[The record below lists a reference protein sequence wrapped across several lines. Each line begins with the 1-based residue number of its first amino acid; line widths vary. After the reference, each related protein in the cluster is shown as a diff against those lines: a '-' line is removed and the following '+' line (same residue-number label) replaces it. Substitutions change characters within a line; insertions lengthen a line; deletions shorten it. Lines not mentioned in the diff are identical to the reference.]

1 MNILITSAGRR
12 TKLIQYFKNEFK
24 NIGKVVVTDCDYL
37 APVLYIADIGYVVP
51 KIDDKNYLDEIK
63 KIIKKENIGAILS
76 LIDSELSLLAEY
88 KEELEKLGVKVIVS
102 DKESIDICFNKFNMF
117 EFLNKYGFKCAK
129 TYVNIESFNDDYKN
143 NKIAF
148 PVFTKPITGSASKNI
163 KKVDNIEELNLI
175 MKKNNDILIQEFLNG
190 KEFGIDVYI
199 DLISKKVISIFIK
212 DKIKM
217 RSGETDKAVSIIDNK
232 LFNIIEDFV
241 TKLGV
246 VGPIDIDVFKVK
258 DEYYISEVNPRFGGG
273 YLLGYES
280 GENFPL
286 YIKNNLIGYE
296 NIKNIGNYKENI
308 FMIKHDTVTIIEK
321 SKLKK

>member
-12 TKLIQYFKNEFK
+12 IKLIQYFKNEFK
-24 NIGKVVVTDCDYL
+24 NIGKVVVTDCDFL

-76 LIDSELSLLAEY
+76 LIDTELNLLAEH
-88 KEELEKLGVKVIVS
+88 KQELEKLGVKVIVS
-102 DKESIDICFNKFNMF
+102 DKESIDICFNKFKMF
-117 EFLNKYGFKCAK
+117 EFLNRYGFKCAK
-129 TYVNIESFNDDYKN
+129 TYDNVESFNDDYKN
-143 NKIAF
+143 NDINL
-148 PVFTKPITGSASKNI
+148 PVFTKPIDGSASINAKM
-163 KKVDNIEELNLI
+163 VDNLEELSLI
-175 MKKNNDILIQEFLNG
+175 MKKNDDLLIQEFLDG
-190 KEFGIDVYI
+190 KEYGIDVYV

-241 TKLGV
+241 IKLGV

-273 YLLGYES
+273 YLLAYES